1 MGKDLT
7 VVSVSV
13 MLFVK
18 MYDKR
23 SICIIALI
31 EWDILV
37 SMWKYY
43 FIKLYFKAQLRLRS
57 EFQI

>member
-7 VVSVSV
+7 VVSVCV

-43 FIKLYFKAQLRLRS
+43 FSKIYFKA
-57 EFQI
+57 